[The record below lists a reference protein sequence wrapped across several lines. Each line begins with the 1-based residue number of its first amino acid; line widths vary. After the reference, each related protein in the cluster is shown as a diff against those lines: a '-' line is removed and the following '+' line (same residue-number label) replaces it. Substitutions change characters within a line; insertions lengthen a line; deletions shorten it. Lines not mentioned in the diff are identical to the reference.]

1 MMRGTLVGRAMLGWG
16 QRLGVMLVSLG
27 WGTLAV
33 GQEQSV
39 RPGINDDFM
48 QADPSSYVERFEKE
62 GREVYDQRMAIMQAS
77 GVEPGMVVA
86 DVGAGTGLFTRLF
99 ARQVGT
105 AGRVYAVDIAPNFVY
120 PLVRDCRQTGY
131 ENVIGVICDERSSTL
146 PPESVDFVYICDTY
160 HHFEYPYD
168 TMKSIHAALKAGGR
182 LMVLDFVREEGVSS
196 DWILNHV
203 RAGRGVFQAEI
214 EQAGFELVE
223 EVDFLKDNYGLI
235 FRKR

>member
-1 MMRGTLVGRAMLGWG
+1 MMRKWVWAARWACL
-16 QRLGVMLVSLG
+16 LGVLGSASVVS
-27 WGTLAV
+27 

-48 QADPSSYVERFEKE
+48 KADPASYVERFEKE
-62 GREVYDQRMAIMQAS
+62 GREVYDQRMVIVQAS
-77 GVEPGMVVA
+77 GVQPGMVVA

-99 ARQVGT
+99 ARQVGP

-120 PLVRDCRQTGY
+120 QLVRDCRQTGFD
-131 ENVIGVICDERSSTL
+131 NVIGVICDERSSTL
-146 PPESVDFVYICDTY
+146 PPASVDLVYICDTY

-168 TMKSIHAALKAGGR
+168 TMKSIHAALKPGGR
-182 LMVLDFVREEGVSS
+182 LMVLDFVREEGVSTE
-196 DWILNHV
+196 WILNHV

-214 EQAGFELVE
+214 EAAGFELIE

-235 FRKR
+235 FRKK